1 MYGQK
6 KKYKCEDV
14 DGSKDILHRVYENAY
29 KNSFTLASSTSWL
42 LHDDNDIISFFF
54 SFVFFVIIELQL

>member
-14 DGSKDILHRVYENAY
+14 DDSEDILHCVYENAN
-29 KNSFTLASSTSWL
+29 KKSFTLAPSTSWL
-42 LHDDNDIISFFF
+42 LHNDNDMINYLFFF
-54 SFVFFVIIELQL
+54 IFVVTGFEL